1 MDEKK
6 KPSRTPQRATSS
18 DPEEQNLSSF
28 AKFSAL
34 VRQGSGDECWYWL
47 GAVNNRGY
55 GVFRVGRRVVMAHR
69 HMFELEH
76 GRPPSGMVLH
86 TCGKKTCVNPS
97 HLYEGSKPN
106 PFDADAV
113 LLEEIE
119 RQALPAASSS
129 RGRPGINNPRA
140 RLTEEQVKEICA
152 LLDQGVSPRMIGFSF
167 GVDAKSIRNIDEGK
181 TWRHVPEVAR
191 RAEAPKKR
199 RRGGWRR
206 RAR

>member
-1 MDEKK
+1 M
-6 KPSRTPQRATSS
+6 
-18 DPEEQNLSSF
+18 
-28 AKFSAL
+28 
-34 VRQGSGDECWYWL
+34 
-47 GAVNNRGY
+47 NNRGY
-55 GVFRVGRRVVMAHR
+55 GVFRVGRHVVMAHR

-106 PFDADAV
+106 PFNADAV

-119 RQALPAASSS
+119 RKALPAASSS

-152 LLDQGVSPRMIGFSF
+152 LLDQGVSPRIIGFSF

-181 TWRHVPEVAR
+181 TWSHVPEVAR